1 MSIHPDAVWLLA
13 PALVASPLLFGII
26 NRVKALFGGRRGRP
40 LLQTYYDLAKLLRKG
55 AVVSDTTTWI
65 FRTGPVLSLAG
76 PLAALMI
83 LPLAGMPGVFSFSC
97 DFILLAYLLGAAR
110 MATML
115 AALDTGSSF
124 EGMGASREACLGA
137 LGEPVLFVTL
147 LAAAGMG
154 NGFTLNGIMNAPQH
168 ATLPHVLLALSL
180 FVLLLVEN
188 CRIPVDDPN
197 THLELTMIHEVM
209 VLDHS
214 GPDLAFIT
222 YGSGI
227 KLWIFAT
234 LFSGLLLP
242 LDPARPFYSAGL
254 ALGGVFATAV
264 LVGIVESIMA
274 RLPLVRLGGLLA
286 GAGAVSALALVLTL
300 WRNMQ

>member
-1 MSIHPDAVWLLA
+1 MSINPDAVWLLA

-26 NRVKALFGGRRGRP
+26 NRVKALFGGRHGRP
-40 LLQTYYDLAKLLRKG
+40 LLQTYFDLAKLLRKG
-55 AVVSDTTTWI
+55 CVLSDTATWM
-65 FRTGPVLSLAG
+65 FRVGPALSVAG
-76 PLAALMI
+76 PLAALLI
-83 LPLAGMPGVFSFSC
+83 IPLAGMPGVFSFSC
-97 DFILLAYLLGAAR
+97 DFILVAYLLGAAR

-147 LAAAGMG
+147 LAAAGVG
-154 NGFTLNGIMNAPQH
+154 NGFSLDSILNGPQH
-168 ATLPHVLLALSL
+168 GLPQILLAMSL

-214 GPDLAFIT
+214 GPDMAFIT
-222 YGSGI
+222 YGSGL
-227 KLWIFAT
+227 KMWIFAT
-234 LFSGLLLP
+234 LFSGMLLP
-242 LDPARPFYSAGL
+242 LDPTRPFFSAVL
-254 ALGGVFATAV
+254 ALAGVFATV
-264 LVGIVESIMA
+264 ILVGIVESIMA
-274 RLPLVRLGGLLA
+274 RLPLVRLGSLLA
-286 GAGAVSALALVLTL
+286 GAGACSAMALILQL
-300 WRNMQ
+300 WRNVQ